1 MRTPISLWGPLILV
15 LVACP
20 ATRAECSL
28 DHLVIG
34 CNRDGIEDTEDDKV
48 LFVDRAQKYRH
59 SGQDEFANWFYPL
72 RQSIFPSYSHRI
84 GEPGF
89 DAFQAKGAHLGR
101 TYDPNRALAGDP
113 GIDYDIIVECV
124 SLSPGLRAVHK
135 EYPQFTIAAAG
146 ERFSHSLI
154 YGLRGSGHIHMSYQA
169 IDGENLHW
177 ITFRLCDDLD
187 DGQQYAPSKPFT
199 IVFNVEPPAGD
210 LVVDGKVDLPDL
222 LALIDYWLSAD
233 GSRENDFCERADA
246 NRDGWVDVL
255 DFALLASNWL
265 TPAERDVAPPLP
277 ETFSG
282 TTNKNLP
289 EM

>member
-1 MRTPISLWGPLILV
+1 MRTPINFWGPLILV

-28 DHLVIG
+28 DHLLIG
-34 CNRDGIEDTEDDKV
+34 CNRDGIKGTEDDET
-48 LFVDRAQKYRH
+48 LFVDCAQKYRH

-89 DAFQAKGAHLGR
+89 DTFQSENTHSGR

-113 GIDYDIIVECV
+113 SIDYDIVVECV

-135 EYPQFTIAAAG
+135 EYPQFTMAAAG
-146 ERFSHSLI
+146 ERFSHSQI
-154 YGLRGSGHIHMSYQA
+154 YDLRRDGHIHMSYQA
-169 IDGENLHW
+169 VDGESLHW

-187 DGQQYAPSKPFT
+187 DGEQYAPSEPFT
-199 IVFNVEPPAGD
+199 IVFNIEPLAGD

-222 LALIDYWLSAD
+222 VALIDYWLSD
-233 GSRENDFCERADA
+233 NSSQENDFCERADM
-246 NRDGWVDVL
+246 NRDGWVDVF
-255 DFALLASNWL
+255 DFALLTSNWL
-265 TPAERDVAPPLP
+265 TPAEGDVGAPLGESFSRDA
-277 ETFSG
+277 
-282 TTNKNLP
+282 NKNLP